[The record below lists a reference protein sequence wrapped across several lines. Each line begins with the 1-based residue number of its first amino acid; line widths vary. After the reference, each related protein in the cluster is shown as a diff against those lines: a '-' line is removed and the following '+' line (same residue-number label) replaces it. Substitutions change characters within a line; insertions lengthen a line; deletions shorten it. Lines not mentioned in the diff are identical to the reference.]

1 MQFDFDF
8 TYILRGMNK
17 YILCCDWGTTSF
29 RLRLV
34 ERGNYRVIA
43 ELLSS
48 TGVAATFKEWKN
60 QESFSR
66 FDFYA
71 NKLKESIKKLESSHE
86 KPLKDIPVIVSGM
99 ASSSLG
105 MEEIPYAVLPFNID
119 GAQASVKIFKDFNGH
134 SAPLVL
140 VSGLKSHND
149 VMRGEEA
156 QLIGLLKLNEVILK
170 AEEEFMF
177 VFPGTHSK
185 HILVKNNLVS
195 NFKTFMTGEI
205 FNILTEHSILKDSV
219 NIQTSTGLDDSDNS
233 NAFKQGIIASGDSS
247 LLHSLFTVR
256 TMQLFETFTKE
267 QNAFY
272 LSGLLIGTEL
282 RALQNEEHHHI
293 VICSGKHLFHHYK
306 IAIET
311 LKFSI
316 NTSFIQPELIEKA
329 TIAGQVQLFNAL
341 QNNTH
346 D

>member
-1 MQFDFDF
+1 MISSV
-8 TYILRGMNK
+8 TYVLRGMNK

-34 ERGNYRVIA
+34 EKDSYRVIA

-48 TGVAATFKEWKN
+48 TGVASTFKEWKN
-60 QESFSR
+60 QDSISR

-71 NKLKESIKKLESSHE
+71 DKLRESIKKLESSHE
-86 KPLKDIPVIVSGM
+86 SPLIDIPIIVSGM

-105 MEEIPYAVLPFNID
+105 MEEIPYAVLPFNTN
-119 GAQASVKIFKDFNGH
+119 GGQASVRVFKDFNGH
-134 SAPLVL
+134 SAPLII
-140 VSGLKSHND
+140 VSGLKSHED

-156 QLIGLLKLNEVILK
+156 QLIGLLKLNEVSIK
-170 AEEEFMF
+170 AEEEFVF
-177 VFPGTHSK
+177 IFPGTHSK
-185 HILVKNNLVS
+185 HIQVKNNLVS
-195 NFKTFMTGEI
+195 DFKTYMTGEI

-219 NIQTSTGLDDSDNS
+219 TIQNSTVLEHSDNT
-233 NAFKQGIIASGDSS
+233 NAFKQGVIASGDSS

-256 TMQLFETFTKE
+256 TKQLFESFTKE

-282 RALQNEEHHHI
+282 RALQNEEHHHL
-293 VICSGKHLFHHYK
+293 VICSGKHLYHHYK

-311 LKFSI
+311 LNLSM
-316 NTSFIQPELIEKA
+316 NTTFIQPELIDKA

-341 QNNTH
+341 QINTH
-346 D
+346 E

>member
-1 MQFDFDF
+1 MK
-8 TYILRGMNK
+8 N

-34 ERGNYRVIA
+34 EKDNYRVIT

-60 QESFSR
+60 QESLSR

-71 NKLKESIKKLESSHE
+71 NKLRESIKKLESRYES
-86 KPLKDIPVIVSGM
+86 PLIDIPIIVSGM

-105 MEEIPYAVLPFNID
+105 MEEIPYAVLPFNVD

-134 SAPLVL
+134 SAPLIL
-140 VSGLKSHND
+140 VSGLKSEDD

-156 QLIGLLKLNEVILK
+156 QLIGLLKLNEVIIK
-170 AEEEFMF
+170 DEEEFAF

-195 NFKTFMTGEI
+195 GFKTFMTGEI

-219 NIQTSTGLDDSDNS
+219 IIQNSARLEDGDNTE
-233 NAFKQGIIASGDSS
+233 AFKQGVLSSADSF
-247 LLHSLFTVR
+247 LLHSLFGVR
-256 TMQLFETFTKE
+256 TKQLFGKFTKE

-272 LSGLLIGTEL
+272 LSGLLIGSEL
-282 RALQNEEHHHI
+282 RALQNEAHHHI
-293 VICSGKHLFHHYK
+293 VICSGKHLYHHYK

-311 LKFSI
+311 LKLSM
-316 NTSFIQPELIEKA
+316 NTSFIQPELIDKA
-329 TIAGQVQLFNAL
+329 TIAGQIQLFNAL
-341 QNNTH
+341 QTNTH